1 MTTLNTDDVFEIRM
15 LEYYTYILVC
25 LLTLASYFFFSF
37 FFFGSENARRPVTVF
52 FDLILA
58 DFACKLYGFR
68 MSNTTTRT
76 SPGITLMSGVKI
88 YSVNAAD
95 EDYQA
100 FAFTS
105 KLKVSRFG
113 LPVD

>member
-1 MTTLNTDDVFEIRM
+1 MMSLKSECWSI
-15 LEYYTYILVC
+15 ILISWSAY
-25 LLTLASYFFFSF
+25 LHWPLISFFL

>member
-1 MTTLNTDDVFEIRM
+1 
-15 LEYYTYILVC
+15 
-25 LLTLASYFFFSF
+25 
-37 FFFGSENARRPVTVF
+37 
-52 FDLILA
+52 
-58 DFACKLYGFR
+58 
-68 MSNTTTRT
+68 
-76 SPGITLMSGVKI
+76 MSGVKI